1 MIAGRVTGTVVAD
14 AKIGALKNLKLLIVT
29 PEAPDGGRAGA
40 SFIAVDTVQAGTGD
54 RVLVIDEG
62 GSANLVLNSSGLP
75 IRTVIVGIIDEITTA
90 G

>member
-29 PEAPDGGRAGA
+29 PEAPDGSRAGA
-40 SFIAVDTVQAGTGD
+40 SFIAVDTVRAGVGD
-54 RVLVIDEG
+54 RVLVVDEG